1 MIDSST
7 FLAVVNPAAGGGRCR
22 KLVGPAL
29 DRLRA
34 GGISLKDGRDQRSG
48 SGHFSGSRR
57 LRRRAIANLLP
68 SAETGPHTKS
78 STVCF
83 PRRRASRRRSA
94 FLPLGTGN
102 SFLRDFSDR
111 GVEFA
116 IEALLARRSSPC
128 DVLRLTHRTGVL
140 HYINLLSMGFSA
152 DVATL
157 RARRFSGWGEIGYQS
172 SIFISLARFRR
183 RPFPLRVD
191 GESELDRRPCLFLT
205 FSNSKFTGGTMMIA
219 PKAEVN
225 DGLIEYVRWGPIGRL
240 GLIRNL
246 PTLYDGTHI
255 NHPLAER
262 RPAKRIDFQLDAP
275 VDVMVDGEVL
285 TLHCQSLDVLP
296 VSLKRRGIKRFHG
309 ERQPRIVAATGA
321 ATIIV
326 RAQDCDRGADRRRFR
341 RW

>member
-1 MIDSST
+1 VNGT

-22 KLVGPAL
+22 KLVRPAL
-29 DRLRA
+29 ERLRA
-34 GGISLKDGRDQRSG
+34 GGINVKV
-48 SGHFSGSRR
+48 
-57 LRRRAIANLLP
+57 
-68 SAETGPHTKS
+68 AETSAPGQAAEIVREAYAEGFRKFIAVGGDGTS
-78 STVCF
+78 YEIVNGLF
-83 PRRRASRRRSA
+83 PAVHAQRATLA

-102 SFLRDFSDR
+102 SFLRDFSDK
-111 GVEFA
+111 GVDFA
-116 IEALLARRSSPC
+116 IDALLANRSRPC
-128 DVLRLTHRTGVL
+128 DVLRLTHETGVL

-157 RARRFSGWGEIGYQS
+157 RARRFSGWGEVGYQS

-191 GESELDRRPCLFLT
+191 GERELDRRPCLFLT

-219 PKAEVN
+219 PKAEVD

-240 GLIRNL
+240 ALIRNL

-262 RPAKRIDFQLDAP
+262 RQAKRVDFVLDAP

-285 TLHCQSLDVLP
+285 TLRCQSLDVLP
-296 VSLKRRGIKRFHG
+296 SALNV
-309 ERQPRIVAATGA
+309 V
-321 ATIIV
+321 V
-326 RAQDCDRGADRRRFR
+326 
-341 RW
+341 

>member
-1 MIDSST
+1 VIDPNVY
-7 FLAVVNPAAGGGRCR
+7 LAVVNPAAGGGRCR
-22 KLVGPAL
+22 KLVRPAL

-34 GGISLKDGRDQRSG
+34 GGVSLQVVESNAPVQATQLVRNAYAEGYRKFVAVGGDGTSYEIVNG
-48 SGHFSGSRR
+48 
-57 LRRRAIANLLP
+57 L
-68 SAETGPHTKS
+68 
-78 STVCF
+78 F
-83 PRRRASRRRSA
+83 PKATNEPVTLA

-116 IEALLARRSSPC
+116 IEALLAQRSRPC
-128 DVLRLTHRTGVL
+128 DVLRLTHESGVL

-172 SIFISLARFRR
+172 SIYISLARFRR
-183 RPFPLRVD
+183 RPFPVRVD
-191 GESELDRRPCLFLT
+191 GALELDRRPCLFLT

-219 PKAEVN
+219 PKAEVD
-225 DGLIEYVRWGPIGRL
+225 DGLIEYVRWGPIGRV

-262 RPAKRIDFQLDAP
+262 RPAQRIDFELDTP

-285 TLHCQSLDVLP
+285 TLRCQSLDVLP
-296 VSLKRRGIKRFHG
+296 SALNV
-309 ERQPRIVAATGA
+309 V
-321 ATIIV
+321 V
-326 RAQDCDRGADRRRFR
+326 
-341 RW
+341 

>member
-1 MIDSST
+1 VIDPNVY
-7 FLAVVNPAAGGGRCR
+7 LAVVNPAAGGGRCR
-22 KLVGPAL
+22 KLVRPAL

-34 GGISLKDGRDQRSG
+34 GGVSLQVVESNAPVQATQLVRNAYAEGYRKFVAVGGDGTSYEIVNG
-48 SGHFSGSRR
+48 
-57 LRRRAIANLLP
+57 L
-68 SAETGPHTKS
+68 
-78 STVCF
+78 F
-83 PRRRASRRRSA
+83 PKATNEPVTLA

-116 IEALLARRSSPC
+116 IEALLAQRSRPC
-128 DVLRLTHRTGVL
+128 DVLRLTHESGVL

-172 SIFISLARFRR
+172 SIYISLARFRR
-183 RPFPLRVD
+183 RPFPVRVD
-191 GESELDRRPCLFLT
+191 GALELDRRPCLFLT

-219 PKAEVN
+219 PKAEVD
-225 DGLIEYVRWGPIGRL
+225 DGLIEYVRWGPIGRV

-262 RPAKRIDFQLDAP
+262 RPAQRIDFELDTP

-285 TLHCQSLDVLP
+285 TLRCQRLDVLP
-296 VSLKRRGIKRFHG
+296 SALNV
-309 ERQPRIVAATGA
+309 V
-321 ATIIV
+321 V
-326 RAQDCDRGADRRRFR
+326 
-341 RW
+341 